1 MTYNI
6 SKRDLIINPERCF
19 TKKIAGPDFFLRAR
33 GRRSI
38 VAQRKKKGLACEPR
52 SLSSH
57 TVYGLYSC
65 CVGCRRRRRRRRAL
79 YKRRSILLAK
89 ADF

>member
-6 SKRDLIINPERCF
+6 SKRDLIINTERYF

-38 VAQRKKKGLACEPR
+38 VAQRKKRDSPVNLAHCHP
-52 SLSSH
+52 
-57 TVYGLYSC
+57 TLYT
-65 CVGCRRRRRRRRAL
+65 
-79 YKRRSILLAK
+79 
-89 ADF
+89 DFTAVA